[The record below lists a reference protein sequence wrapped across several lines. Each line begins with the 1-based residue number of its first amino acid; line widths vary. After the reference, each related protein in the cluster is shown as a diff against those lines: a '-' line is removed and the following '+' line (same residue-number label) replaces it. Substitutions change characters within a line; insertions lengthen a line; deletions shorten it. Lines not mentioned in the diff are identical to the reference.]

1 MSALSL
7 LVFLC
12 RKQADLPPFL
22 SFSLISIL
30 APPRPHSPTSS
41 HPHTAEESSSP
52 TLHNTSISAE
62 VPVSGHSDDEDSKN
76 TSVGKFRGSKGGAL
90 EEAQHARDLLSQLSA
105 VCVGCSTELL
115 TLNALADDLTKRG
128 HSADGN
134 LPPVWLAAKILVS
147 HSTGLLVRA
156 PYLVPL
162 FALHAVP
169 YAVATY
175 CSTKYASHEEESM
188 ASAKALV

>member
-1 MSALSL
+1 M
-7 LVFLC
+7 
-12 RKQADLPPFL
+12 
-22 SFSLISIL
+22 
-30 APPRPHSPTSS
+30 
-41 HPHTAEESSSP
+41 
-52 TLHNTSISAE
+52 HNTSISAE
-62 VPVSGHSDDEDSKN
+62 VPVSGDSDDEDNNNK
-76 TSVGKFRGSKGGAL
+76 SVGKFKGTKGTL
-90 EEAQHARDLLSQLSA
+90 EEAQNARDLLSQLSA

-156 PYLVPL
+156 PYLLPL
-162 FALHAVP
+162 FALHAFP
-169 YAVATY
+169 YAIATY